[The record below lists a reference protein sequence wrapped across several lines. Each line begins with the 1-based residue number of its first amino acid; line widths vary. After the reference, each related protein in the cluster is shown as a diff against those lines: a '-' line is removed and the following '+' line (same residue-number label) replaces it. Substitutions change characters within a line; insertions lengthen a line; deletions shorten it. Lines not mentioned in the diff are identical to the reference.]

1 MPLWKKRDGERSD
14 HEDDDRR
21 NGSEPPI
28 IKKTAKET
36 HGIRWHVREIV
47 LTFNDGNVQGDPSG
61 CSLGFVDIKTKVEF
75 SYKDHILKRY
85 LCFDVNKT

>member
-36 HGIRWHVREIV
+36 HGIR
-47 LTFNDGNVQGDPSG
+47 
-61 CSLGFVDIKTKVEF
+61 
-75 SYKDHILKRY
+75 
-85 LCFDVNKT
+85 